1 MAQSVPGGEADAA
14 ANDAR
19 DKRYREL
26 LDSFLNDEKN
36 EALGKHPEL
45 RAAYKAQEIYEIYF
59 LKGATDEVGLVELK
73 KKVAQKIIGELVYG
87 KDSSKS

>member
-1 MAQSVPGGEADAA
+1 MVQSVPGSEAGASADAK
-14 ANDAR
+14 

-36 EALGKHPEL
+36 AALAKYPEL
-45 RAAYKAQEIYEIYF
+45 RAAYKAQEVYEIYF

-73 KKVAQKIIGELVYG
+73 KKVAQKIIGELIYG
-87 KDSSKS
+87 KDSPSPG